1 MYDKNNK
8 DTIWQKTEENMFT
21 DIFFDFKPFKHDACE
36 ETWEAYYTYNDPCFI
51 DGLKNCIKKVYRTGW
66 KAKIF
71 GKYYYQLQRW
81 PIAYENMIGMSRD
94 HLIYVFSALYKANTP
109 TEELHEYTSHLR
121 PVVSTTIGMH
131 MTFELWLWLKLIS
144 KRKIG
149 KLYYPWR
156 LLSSIIN
163 MLWTKLMYKLANWP
177 EELTLEEYWPRRD
190 ERLNKSLKD
199 KIFSTLTAPVYSR
212 KLTSTKVSLLP
223 DNWWTQTIK
232 KIELITT
239 TRYNYVLRMLNGDKT
254 VKKED
259 IEAYHSILYYRWS
272 DSFEPWRSVRWMFE
286 IPKDRGYDLVNI
298 QHINQIDRDYALK
311 IFEEKIG

>member
-8 DTIWQKTEENMFT
+8 ETIWQRTEENMFT
-21 DIFFDFKPFKHDACE
+21 DILFDFIPFKHDACE
-36 ETWEAYYTYNDPCFI
+36 ETWEAYYTYGDPCFI
-51 DGLKNCIKKVYRTGW
+51 EGLKNCIKKVYRTGW

-71 GKYYYQLQRW
+71 GEYYYQLQRW
-81 PIAYENMIGMSRD
+81 PTSYENMIGMSRD
-94 HLIYVFSALYKANTP
+94 HLIYVFSALYKYGISSD
-109 TEELHEYTSHLR
+109 ELHEYVSHLR

-149 KLYYPWR
+149 ILYYPWR
-156 LLSSIIN
+156 LVGSTLN
-163 MLWTKLMYKLANWP
+163 MLWTKLIYKLANWP
-177 EELTLEEYWPRRD
+177 EELSLDEYWPRRD
-190 ERLNKSLKD
+190 ERLNKSFKD
-199 KIFSTLTAPVYSR
+199 RIFSSLVAPVYSR

-223 DNWWTQTIK
+223 DNWWTKSIK
-232 KIELITT
+232 KIELMTT

-254 VKKED
+254 VKRED

-272 DSFEPWRSVRWMFE
+272 DSFEPWRTVRWMTE

-298 QHINQIDRDYALK
+298 YHINQIDRDYALK
-311 IFEEKIG
+311 IYDELIG